1 MKVLLEVEK
10 EKADILLDFLDK
22 NDFVKVIS
30 FFDNYEMS
38 EKEINAVSEGLEQV
52 KKGDVISHKEV
63 MEETRKRYAN
73 LFIDGSLV

>member
-52 KKGDVISHKEV
+52 KKGDVISHKDV
-63 MEETRKRYAN
+63 MEETSKRYPN